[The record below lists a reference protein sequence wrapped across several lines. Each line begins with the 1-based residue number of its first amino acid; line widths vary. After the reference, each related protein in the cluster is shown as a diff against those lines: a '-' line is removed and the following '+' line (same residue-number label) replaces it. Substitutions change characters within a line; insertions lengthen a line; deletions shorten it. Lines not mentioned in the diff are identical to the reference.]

1 MNSLPVSAAAE
12 RNKRPILEQLQR
24 LLPASARV
32 LEIGS
37 GWAQHAV
44 YFCSAMPGLDWQPSE
59 RGGELPIIEKRV
71 AAEGGPGIR
80 PPIALDV
87 LEDPWPAGPF
97 DAVYSANTA
106 HIMPWEAV
114 LAMLQGVGGCLQPGG
129 LFALYGPFNIGGA
142 YTAAS
147 NAAFDRNLR
156 AQDAAMGIRDMEVL
170 EKAAARH
177 QLHLEEQLPM
187 PANNFLLVFRKRPP
201 N

>member
-12 RNKRPILEQLQR
+12 RNKGPILEQLQR
-24 LLPASARV
+24 LLPANARV

-44 YFCSAMPGLDWQPSE
+44 YFCSVMPGLEWQPSE
-59 RGGELPIIEKRV
+59 RGGELAAIEERL

-114 LAMLQGVGGCLQPGG
+114 LAMLQGVAGCLRAGG
-129 LFALYGPFNIGGA
+129 LLALYGPFNIGRA

-156 AQDAAMGIRDMEVL
+156 AQDPAMGIRDMEAL
-170 EKAAARH
+170 EKAAASH
-177 QLHLEEQLPM
+177 QLQLEEQLPM
-187 PANNFLLVFRKRPP
+187 PANNFLLVFRKRQS

>member
-1 MNSLPVSAAAE
+1 MNSLPVSSAAE

-24 LLPASARV
+24 LLPANARV

-37 GWAQHAV
+37 GWGQHAV

-59 RGGELPIIEKRV
+59 RGRELAIIEQRV
-71 AAEGGPGIR
+71 AAEGGPGVR

-87 LEDPWPAGPF
+87 LGDPWPAGSF

-114 LAMLQGVGGCLQPGG
+114 LAMLQGVSGCLRPGG
-129 LFALYGPFNIGGA
+129 LFALYGPFNIGGV

-156 AQDAAMGIRDMEVL
+156 AQDAAMGIRDMEAL
-170 EKAAARH
+170 EKVAASH
-177 QLHLEEQLPM
+177 QLQLKEQLPM
-187 PANNFLLVFRKRPP
+187 PANNFLLVFRKRPS